1 MAAAVERVG
10 EAAAGHFLYA
20 AYKEPS
26 AVRLRRHQPAGACPR
41 QYSQYHLVP
50 SRQVS
55 CPVCVLTWISTLPC

>member
-26 AVRLRRHQPAGACPR
+26 AVRLRRHQPAGACP
-41 QYSQYHLVP
+41 
-50 SRQVS
+50 
-55 CPVCVLTWISTLPC
+55 VCVLTWISTLPC